1 MNRLL
6 TTFVQLALAIPAL
19 YMGRMVLREVIADA
33 KEMWQESH

>member
-6 TTFVQLALAIPAL
+6 TTLVQLALAVPAL

>member
-1 MNRLL
+1 MNRL
-6 TTFVQLALAIPAL
+6 TTTIVQISIAIPAL